1 MIFPADSVESLSP
14 MPSSLQP
21 SPASSLHTA
30 HVANSALPKDDPNTN
45 IVSTEEIRSESEF
58 LFLPDYLIL
67 SNCETGRLHHTRYA
81 YFGDSFGLS
90 RMFYSVHRTHTD
102 FCSLYLR
109 CAQRTQTN
117 KSVQQNVFQ
126 QMGIFSSLFYYCKGR
141 GQIIINI
148 TIKDEIVF

>member
-1 MIFPADSVESLSP
+1 MVASTSTNTSCDLHLLFGFWILFEKLWVSVIAILKTLTWEMIFPADSVESLSP

-45 IVSTEEIRSESEF
+45 IESTEEIRSESEF

-109 CAQRTQTN
+109 CAQRT
-117 KSVQQNVFQ
+117 
-126 QMGIFSSLFYYCKGR
+126 
-141 GQIIINI
+141 
-148 TIKDEIVF
+148 